1 MVASAQTPADGA
13 VQSADRP
20 IRFTV
25 AKLKPDGPWR
35 WLMLGWRDM
44 TASPGASIGYG
55 VLVVAVSMVLAGGL
69 YLAGQLHLLLP
80 LAAGFTFVAP
90 LLAVG
95 LYRVSRRREAGLPVS
110 LADTLS
116 AWRGNSAQMIS
127 IGLMLMLFLLAWVR
141 IATLLFALF
150 FGTMPPSWEGFV
162 DSVLLSVQ
170 GIPFLIAGTAVGAAL
185 AAVVFACTFISL
197 PMLVD
202 RDVGVLTALATSV
215 RATLKNWAVLLSWA
229 GIIALF
235 TAAGVVTLF
244 VGLAVVIPLLGHATW
259 HAYKDTVQVD
269 PAP

>member
-1 MVASAQTPADGA
+1 MSASTTQASGTAAGGHIQFEIAQ
-13 VQSADRP
+13 
-20 IRFTV
+20 
-25 AKLKPDGPWR
+25 LKPDSPWR

-44 TASPGASIGYG
+44 TAAPGASIGYG
-55 VLVVAVSMVLAGGL
+55 VLIVAVSLALAGGL
-69 YLAGQLHLLLP
+69 WLAGQLYLLLP

-110 LADTLS
+110 LPDTLS
-116 AWRGNSAQMIS
+116 AWRVNSAQMIA

-162 DSVLLSVQ
+162 GNVLLSVQ
-170 GIPFLIAGTAVGAAL
+170 GLPFLIVGTAVGAAL
-185 AAVVFACTFISL
+185 AVIVFACTFVSL

-202 RDVGVLTALATSV
+202 RDVGVLTALTTSV
-215 RATLKNWAVLLSWA
+215 RATAKNWAVLLSWA

-244 VGLAVVIPLLGHATW
+244 LGLAVVIPLLGHATW
-259 HAYKDTVQVD
+259 HAYKDTVREQ
-269 PAP
+269 A